1 MVVGILSVRLHIPES
16 RSLKDKRQVIKSLL
30 AKIRNKFNV
39 SAAEIDDNDLW
50 QQTVIGIAAI
60 GNEKKFVNGVL
71 DQVLNQIRSVPLA
84 QLVDFQIEI
93 L

>member
-1 MVVGILSVRLHIPES
+1 MILGILSVRLHIPES

-39 SAAEIDDNDLW
+39 SVAEIDDNDLW
-50 QQTVIGIAAI
+50 QQAVIGIAAI
-60 GNEKKFVNGVL
+60 GNEKRFINGVL
-71 DQVLNQIRSVPLA
+71 DQVLNHIRSLPLV